1 MLKRHITRFIAMLG
15 LCAPLCLA
23 LLLSAC
29 LTEGNQQQNGSPL
42 AGQMHAAM
50 QAQDWDAV
58 LPLYSEG
65 FFVGSSRQA
74 WGEKLASMH
83 QRFGALQQI
92 SQTFEQ
98 RAPRLG
104 GVFYY
109 YGFKLKYERGVVHE
123 TLTVFKKDDGEEA
136 VVTGQLFKF
145 KDKVL

>member
-1 MLKRHITRFIAMLG
+1 MLKRHTTRFIAMLG
-15 LCAPLCLA
+15 LCAPLCIA

-29 LTEGNQQQNGSPL
+29 LSEGNQQQSGSQL
-42 AGQMHAAM
+42 ARQMHAAM

-58 LPLYSEG
+58 LPLYSEE
-65 FFVGSSRQA
+65 FFVGISRQG
-74 WGEKLASMH
+74 WGEKLASMQ
-83 QRFGALQQI
+83 QRFGVLQEI

-123 TLTVFKKDDGEEA
+123 TLTVFKNDSDKKS